1 MKLSEHFDSKEF
13 LCKCGCGQGSP
24 SELLVTRLEQL
35 YNLMDAKAI
44 IINSGYRC
52 PAYSVKVGGSA
63 TDAHTR
69 GIAADIV
76 VKKQDGTLYTAED
89 IAEAAERVGFGGIG
103 LMNNACHVDTRDSES
118 YVNSHWF
125 GDERDGRNYIKTFQR
140 IRRITGYLVGTLDR
154 FNDGKR
160 AEEADRVH
168 HGFDD
173 EYYQHDLSGLMEV

>member
-1 MKLSEHFDSKEF
+1 MKLSEHFDSSEF
-13 LCKCGCGQGSP
+13 RCKCGCGQGSP

-35 YNLMDAKAI
+35 YSLMDAKAI

-76 VKKQDGTLYTAED
+76 VKKQDGTLYPSED

-103 LMNNACHVDTRDSES
+103 MMANACHVDTRDSES

-125 GDERDGRNYIKTFQR
+125 GDERDGRNYISTFQR
-140 IRRITGYLVGTLDR
+140 GTV
-154 FNDGKR
+154 FPGQI
-160 AEEADRVH
+160 ADPTPAKKAMEVTIKY
-168 HGFDD
+168 DD
-173 EYYQHDLSGLMEV
+173 HIFSGLLEEQ